1 MFTAV
6 GMSERGFIILNI
18 YYAYMAD
25 QRPKGSVKSART
37 TFRILEELKER
48 TEATLTDIAEEF
60 DLSRSSIHNYL
71 STLESEGYV
80 IKDGNT
86 YRIGLRFLE
95 FGGHARHNEH
105 LYHIARE
112 EVTDL
117 AKETGE
123 MSNLLIEEQ
132 GKGVYLFRARGERA
146 VQTDTYIGER
156 VYLHNTAL
164 GKSILA
170 YLPRQ
175 RVEEII
181 ERHGL
186 PAATERT
193 ITDRDELY
201 EELERVREDGV
212 AFDDEARFE
221 GQRCVGVPIIN
232 DDDEVE
238 GAISLS
244 GPVSRFQGER
254 FRWEIPNKLKDAAH
268 VIQFKM
274 TYTRDT

>member
-1 MFTAV
+1 
-6 GMSERGFIILNI
+6 
-18 YYAYMAD
+18 MAD
-25 QRPKGSVKSART
+25 QRPTGSVKTTRT
-37 TFRILEELKER
+37 TFRILEALKDR
-48 TEATLTDIAEEF
+48 TEATLTELAEEF
-60 DLSRSSIHNYL
+60 DLSRSSVHNYL

-80 IKDGNT
+80 IKDDNT

-112 EVTDL
+112 EVTEL

-132 GKGVYLFRARGERA
+132 GRGIYLFRARGERA

-156 VYLHNTAL
+156 VYLHSTAL

-170 YLPRQ
+170 HLPEQ

-181 ERHGL
+181 DRHGL
-186 PAATERT
+186 PAATEKT

-201 EELERVREDGV
+201 KELERIREDGV

-221 GQRCVGVPIIN
+221 GQRCVGVPITN
-232 DDDEVE
+232 DDDTVE

-254 FRWEIPNKLKDAAH
+254 FRWEIPNKLKDAAN

-274 TYTRDT
+274 TYTRDE